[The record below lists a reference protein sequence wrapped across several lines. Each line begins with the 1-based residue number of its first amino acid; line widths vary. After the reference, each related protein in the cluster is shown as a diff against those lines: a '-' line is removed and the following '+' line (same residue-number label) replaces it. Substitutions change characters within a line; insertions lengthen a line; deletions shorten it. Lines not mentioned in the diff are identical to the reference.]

1 LSRVELIFL
10 FWLAIV
16 CAGGAFLLYVKN
28 FFSKVENAFQQRLAS
43 ALTFISWFSLLLI
56 LLFYWFNLKLHPFS
70 GPFTARI
77 FYAFTILGAYLIV
90 ELIYASRSSKIRY
103 LGMFALPVSLGVM
116 FYAWHVYQAPASIPK
131 ALQSFWVAIHVTCAL
146 IAYGAFTVATI
157 LAVVYLLQE
166 SQLKRKSLNPIW
178 RKLPS
183 LETADNACYKAIS
196 LGEIFTAILI
206 LSGMVWAE
214 VVWGKMWQW
223 DPKQNG
229 ALAMLIIYGFY
240 IATRSLLGWRGKRAS
255 YLAIFGFVIA
265 IFTYFANYLFPTSIH
280 TYGKGF

>member
-1 LSRVELIFL
+1 MSRVELIFL
-10 FWLAIV
+10 FWLAII
-16 CAGGAFLLYVKN
+16 CAGGAFLLYIKN
-28 FFSKVENAFQQRLAS
+28 FFSKVENSFQQRLAS

-77 FYAFTILGAYLIV
+77 FYAFTILGAYLLV
-90 ELIYASRSSKIRY
+90 ELFYAVRSPKIRY
-103 LGMFALPVSLGVM
+103 LGMFALPLSLGVM
-116 FYAWHVYQAPASIPK
+116 FYAWHVYQAPAAIPK
-131 ALQSFWVAIHVTCAL
+131 ALKSFWVTIHVTCAL

-157 LAVVYLLQE
+157 LAIVYLLQE
-166 SQLKRKSLNPIW
+166 SQLRRKSLNPVW

-214 VVWGKMWQW
+214 VVWGRMWQW

-240 IATRSLLGWRGKRAS
+240 IATRSFLGWRGKRAS
-255 YLAIFGFVIA
+255 YLAIFGFLAA
-265 IFTYFANYLFPTSIH
+265 IFTYFANYLFPSIH

>member
-1 LSRVELIFL
+1 M
-10 FWLAIV
+10 AIV
-16 CAGGAFLLYVKN
+16 CAGGAALLYVKN
-28 FFSKVENAFQQRLAS
+28 FFSKVEKPFQQRLAS
-43 ALTFISWFSLLLI
+43 FLTFISWFSLLLI

-77 FYAFTILGAYLIV
+77 FYAFTILTAYLIV
-90 ELIYASRSSKIRY
+90 ELLYASRSGRIRF
-103 LGMFALPVSLGVM
+103 LGIFALPISLIVM
-116 FYAWHVYQAPASIPK
+116 FYAWHVYQAPANIPTPLK
-131 ALQSFWVAIHVTCAL
+131 SFWVAIHVTCGL
-146 IAYGAFTVATI
+146 IAYGAFTVATF

-166 SQLKRKSLNPIW
+166 AQLRRKSLNPVW

-183 LETADNACYKAIS
+183 LETADNACYKAIV

-214 VVWGKMWQW
+214 VVWGRMWQW

-229 ALAMLIIYGFY
+229 ALAMFLIYGLY
-240 IATRSLLGWRGKRAS
+240 IATRSLLGWRGRRAS
-255 YLAIFGFVIA
+255 YLAIVGFLVA
-265 IFTYFANYLFPTSIH
+265 IFTYFVNYLIPSIH